1 MNSYPYIVE
10 PIYNYRRFRREGK
23 RQIKKNTGGRA
34 ENGHYKLGR
43 TETVTRRIS
52 QQKKNG
58 YWRWLGGRIPKKV
71 QARTSIRWKKNGRKL
86 EMNWKR

>member
-34 ENGHYKLGR
+34 ENGHYKMGR

-52 QQKKNG
+52 QQKKK
-58 YWRWLGGRIPKKV
+58 WILEMV
-71 QARTSIRWKKNGRKL
+71 RWKDTQKGASKN
-86 EMNWKR
+86 

>member
-1 MNSYPYIVE
+1 MNSYPYIGGSD
-10 PIYNYRRFRREGK
+10 GK
-23 RQIKKNTGGRA
+23 EKGKSKNTGGRA
-34 ENGHYKLGR
+34 ENGHYKMGR